1 MLSTNDSMSD
11 HDSRA
16 EKRTDTDAA
25 QIEDLR
31 EFVVGDQVLIGD
43 RSKPLDVVD
52 LGVRTITDE
61 RIDATIEVPVVK
73 LEGDWAN
80 AATIVLTHRIDRT
93 PVRQDDG
100 SYVQRLDEF
109 DTIVDMEMGREQD
122 VRRTHATDRVGRS
135 DEQCEEVS
143 A

>member
-1 MLSTNDSMSD
+1 ML
-11 HDSRA
+11 
-16 EKRTDTDAA
+16 
-25 QIEDLR
+25 
-31 EFVVGDQVLIGD
+31 VGD

-93 PVRQDDG
+93 PVRQEDG
-100 SYVQRLDEF
+100 SYRQRLDEF
-109 DTIVDMEMGREQD
+109 DTIVDMEMGRERD
-122 VRRTHATDRVGRS
+122 VRRTHAADRVGRS
-135 DEQCEEVS
+135 DEPNAEESVVDV
-143 A
+143 